1 MPSLALP
8 GSGQQAVCI
17 SLTYQ
22 EKHWILMPVSND
34 RIGKTLRLE
43 GVALTQSGKELFG
56 IVKVEPIDNYSKQL
70 ALFFERNGFRMM
82 EVGSGE
88 PRFVSVNAVTGNDSQ

>member
-22 EKHWILMPVSND
+22 EKHWILMPVSTAG
-34 RIGKTLRLE
+34 IGKELKIN
-43 GVALTQSGKELFG
+43 GVALTQSGRELFS
-56 IVKVEPIDNYSKQL
+56 IVNVEPLNNYSKAL
-70 ALFFERNGFRMM
+70 ARFLEGKGFRMI
-82 EVGSGE
+82 EVGGGE
-88 PRFVSVNAVTGNDSQ
+88 PRIVDVNAGTVFGAS